1 LASNLSILL
10 PCRIP
15 FKCIKP
21 WINKKATKFVGFLS
35 NRGDSFFASDR
46 LMKIS
51 PVVLSSGKLKIL
63 VGLFFPRYEL
73 LSSWDFLFPTKTSER
88 LYFLPNTTSF
98 IRAKDTLGSVF
109 FVLFVIV
116 KLLSVIYFVNNTQIW
131 MQFKESASIAT
142 KLYRDTAR
150 EKRSQRQRNAPD
162 LRVIFCLLL
171 CTLTSYPT

>member
-1 LASNLSILL
+1 MPNCFWNLASNLSILL

-109 FVLFVIV
+109 FVLFVGFYFNSNGELIKSYFESTYLAH
-116 KLLSVIYFVNNTQIW
+116 KLLQPGYNGLLSGIFHNSLRKEFHNKKA
-131 MQFKESASIAT
+131 FKS
-142 KLYRDTAR
+142 
-150 EKRSQRQRNAPD
+150 
-162 LRVIFCLLL
+162 
-171 CTLTSYPT
+171 